1 MPILDNEGWQ
11 LHVKADSSRKN
22 LLRGL
27 DRYWKYVSGIGRGSG
42 KSPLCG
48 PEAAKILPLESSMQT
63 INRREAVGALSVF
76 ALMGKIAEPQTS
88 AGAGPVPFQ
97 IIKFDSLAV
106 AHNHTNGS
114 TGRNV
119 PMTGIPKGDIV
130 GLHFTTLEPGQSMG
144 AVHKNSN
151 HEIRMIHTGK
161 LELVIDGRPVQTAEP
176 GDVVVAPANEPYT
189 VRNGGAATLTYFT
202 IQIPGPKPA

>member
-1 MPILDNEGWQ
+1 M
-11 LHVKADSSRKN
+11 KK
-22 LLRGL
+22 
-27 DRYWKYVSGIGRGSG
+27 
-42 KSPLCG
+42 
-48 PEAAKILPLESSMQT
+48 
-63 INRREAVGALSVF
+63 INRREAVGAISVF
-76 ALMGKIAEPQTS
+76 ALIGKIAEAQT
-88 AGAGPVPFQ
+88 AGPVPFQ
-97 IIKFDSLAV
+97 IFKFDSLAV
-106 AHNHTNGS
+106 ANNHTNGS

-161 LELVIDGRPVQTAEP
+161 LELIIDGKPGQTAEP

-189 VRNGGAATLTYFT
+189 VRNGGTVTLTYFT
-202 IQIPGPKPA
+202 IQIPGAKA